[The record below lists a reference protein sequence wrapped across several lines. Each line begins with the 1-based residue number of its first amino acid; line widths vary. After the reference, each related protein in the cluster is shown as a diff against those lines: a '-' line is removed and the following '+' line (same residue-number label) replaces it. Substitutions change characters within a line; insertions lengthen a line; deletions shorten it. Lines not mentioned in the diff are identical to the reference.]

1 MRHRFGIALGVLLA
15 ISSVSLVAADNN
27 KSGSAGVFTGQIT
40 DSICARS
47 GSHADTMRLSKDMG
61 TTPFQCTLICVGK
74 GAKYVLYD
82 PKSKKTYRLSD
93 QTQAG
98 RFAGKDVRVTGVLKK
113 NEIEVSS
120 IQEQ

>member
-1 MRHRFGIALGVLLA
+1 MRHRFGIVLGILVAFGSIAVL
-15 ISSVSLVAADNN
+15 AADN
-27 KSGSAGVFTGQIT
+27 KPGASGVFSGQIT
-40 DSICARS
+40 DSICARN

-61 TTPFQCTLICVGK
+61 TTPLQCTLICVGK

-82 PKSKKTYRLSD
+82 PKSRKTYRLSD

-98 RFAGKDVRVTGVLKK
+98 KYAGKDVKVTGVLKK

>member
-1 MRHRFGIALGVLLA
+1 MRHRFGVVLVLSLA
-15 ISSVSLVAADNN
+15 IGSTLFATADDRAA
-27 KSGSAGVFTGQIT
+27 SGVFTGQIT
-40 DSICARS
+40 DSICART

-82 PKSKKTYRLSD
+82 PKTKKTYRLSD

-98 RFAGKDVRVTGVLKK
+98 KFAGRDVKVTGSLKK
-113 NEIEVSS
+113 NEITVSS
-120 IQEQ
+120 IEPQ

>member
-1 MRHRFGIALGVLLA
+1 MRQLSGIVLGLLLA
-15 ISSVSLVAADNN
+15 IGSTSLVAADN
-27 KSGSAGVFTGQIT
+27 KSGTPGVFTGQIT

-61 TTPFQCTLICVGK
+61 TTPLQCTLICVGK

-98 RFAGKDVRVTGVLKK
+98 KYAGKDVKVTGVLKK
-113 NEIEVSS
+113 NEIAVTA

>member
-1 MRHRFGIALGVLLA
+1 MRHRFGLVLGVFLALGS
-15 ISSVSLVAADNN
+15 ISLPAADN
-27 KSGSAGVFTGQIT
+27 KSAASGVFTGQIT

-98 RFAGKDVRVTGVLKK
+98 KYAGRDVKVTGVLKK
-113 NEIEVSS
+113 NEISVAS
-120 IQEQ
+120 IEPQ